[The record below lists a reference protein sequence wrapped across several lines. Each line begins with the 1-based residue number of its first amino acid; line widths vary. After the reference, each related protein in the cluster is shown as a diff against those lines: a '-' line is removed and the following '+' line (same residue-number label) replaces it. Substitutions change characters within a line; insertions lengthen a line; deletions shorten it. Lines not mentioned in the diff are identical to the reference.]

1 MKRGEVRGGKYTPAG
16 SGGGW
21 CRPDKRLA
29 IHLRDSLCCTYCG
42 RGVEEGA
49 QLQLDHYVRVQDGGT
64 NEASNLVTAC
74 RRCNS
79 SKQNLTIRVWFQRLR
94 EKGIDTNKVGARARR
109 LMAKDL
115 KPYRIE
121 AKRLISERKHGSKK
135 ASTPHLPDLP

>member
-1 MKRGEVRGGKYTPAG
+1 M
-16 SGGGW
+16 
-21 CRPDKRLA
+21 
-29 IHLRDSLCCTYCG
+29 
-42 RGVEEGA
+42 
-49 QLQLDHYVRVQDGGT
+49 QDGGT